1 MKKIKVEKSHTYKGH
16 SDCLYTLESIDSQS
30 FISGG
35 GDGMIVKWDV
45 ENPDNGE
52 LIVKIPAS
60 VYALSFE
67 PNRKIL
73 VVGQNF
79 SGIHLIDVEH
89 KKEIRSVELTKSQ
102 IFDIQ
107 TTEHFILVATGDG
120 EIIILNWD
128 LQIVNRQKLSTKSAR
143 SIAISIERQQFAI
156 GYSDHMIRIFD
167 ISNFKLIKELEAHAN
182 SVFTLQYH
190 PELPVLLSAGRDAR
204 IKFWDLD
211 RDFELL
217 EEIVA
222 HMFTINHLTFSPDN
236 QHFVSCSMDKSIKI
250 WDARSFKLLKVIDKA
265 RHAGHGT
272 SVNKLL
278 WLSYQAQLLSCSDDR
293 TISQWNINF
302 AIE

>member
-1 MKKIKVEKSHTYKGH
+1 LKKISVVKSHTYKGH
-16 SDCLYTLESIDSQS
+16 SDCLYTLEPIDSQR
-30 FISGG
+30 FISAG
-35 GDGMIVKWDV
+35 GDGLIVKWDV

-60 VYALSFE
+60 VYALSYE
-67 PNRKIL
+67 STRKTL

-79 SGIHLIDVEH
+79 SGIHLIDIDI
-89 KKEIRSVELTKSQ
+89 KKEIGSVELTESQ

-107 TTEHFILVATGDG
+107 TTEQLILVATGDG
-120 EIIILNWD
+120 EVIVLDWE
-128 LQIVNRQKLSTKSAR
+128 LQIISRQKFSTKSAR
-143 SIAISIERQQFAI
+143 TIALNSERKQFAV
-156 GYSDHMIRIFD
+156 GYSDHKVRVFD
-167 ISNFKLIKELEAHAN
+167 ISSFQMIKEIAAHTN

-190 PELPVLLSAGRDAR
+190 PVLPVLLTAGRDAR